1 MVEWLIKW
9 KVPVKSARAVC
20 AGGFSFLKGQVAA
33 AGILEKSAEGYERL
47 DETGGFPVNCESV
60 IISGAVGTGRT
71 TLAAYL
77 LKIYADKGMRAAS
90 YVTMDKVLACFTDRK
105 VSRLLAPM
113 VLVIDD
119 FSMTG
124 GVGKFAPSV
133 MGLLSNRASMGKPTC
148 LVTAHSRGQMKHWAD
163 GNFGSWAAGNCAY
176 VELSGPDVNKTIR
189 QKVIAK
195 KLRKSSGRTKKQV
208 R

>member
-1 MVEWLIKW
+1 MVDWLVKW

-20 AGGFSFLKGQVAA
+20 SGGFSFLKDQVAA
-33 AGILEKSAEGYERL
+33 AALLEKSAAGYNRA
-47 DETGGFPVNCESV
+47 DATGGFPVECESV
-60 IISGAVGTGRT
+60 IISGPIGTGRT

-77 LKIYADKGMRAAS
+77 LKQYADKGMRAAS
-90 YVTMDKVLACFTDRK
+90 YVTMDRVLACFTDRK

-133 MGLLSNRASMGKPTC
+133 MGLLSSRASMGKPTC
-148 LVTAHSRGQMKHWAD
+148 LVTAHSRAQMKHWAD
-163 GNFGSWAAGNCAY
+163 GNFGSWAAGNCVY
-176 VELSGPDVNKTIR
+176 VELSGADINKTLK
-189 QKVIAK
+189 QKAIAK
-195 KLRKSSGRTKKQV
+195 KMRKSRVRTKKQT